1 MPSYFV
7 CIREA
12 LLCIRWGND
21 MEMMQILETE
31 KDRVMNELKQAA
43 EPSKAQTVLEKLF
56 DRILLQYNE
65 ECAEERARDTA
76 RYILQ
81 AAKMMIPMISAAG
94 ETKVWSRNMDGSGS
108 EGGLRLSVPAIAC
121 LAGGAVLLV
130 GTVIWLIAS
139 ASGGIA
145 LYALWGSIPAIILG
159 GGLLFWSGRMSLSKG
174 GRKSA
179 AAGDQQVEI
188 MIDPGKIWTCLRAV
202 VLAADKSLHETIEMA
217 AYDKVRMSESAENS
231 LLSEEADLFSG
242 ILESAYAEREENP
255 DNPSAQEMISQ
266 IRYYLHCKDV
276 EIVEYGGGKREWFE
290 LLPGK
295 EPVTLRP
302 ALVRDGALIRKG
314 LAVAAQ

>member
-1 MPSYFV
+1 
-7 CIREA
+7 
-12 LLCIRWGND
+12 

-31 KDRVMNELKQAA
+31 KGRVMNELTQAA
-43 EPSKAQTVLEKLF
+43 APDKAQTVLEKLF
-56 DRILLQYNE
+56 DRLLLQYNE
-65 ECAEERARDTA
+65 ECTEERARDTA

-94 ETKVWSRNMDGSGS
+94 ETKVWSRSMEGSGS
-108 EGGLRLSVPAIAC
+108 DRDLKLSVPAIAC
-121 LAGGAVLLV
+121 LAGGAVLLI
-130 GTVIWLIAS
+130 GTVIWLAAS

-145 LYALWGSIPAIILG
+145 LYALWGSIPAVILG
-159 GGLLFWSGRMSLSKG
+159 GGLLFWSGRMSFSKSG
-174 GRKSA
+174 KKSA

-188 MIDPGKIWTCLRAV
+188 MIDPGKIWSCLRAV
-202 VLAADKSLHETIEMA
+202 ALSADKSLHETIEMA
-217 AYDKVRMSESAENS
+217 AYDKERLAASSENG
-231 LLSEEADLFSG
+231 LMSEEADLFAG

-255 DNPSAQEMISQ
+255 DNQSVQEMISQ

-295 EPVTLRP
+295 EAATLRP
-302 ALVRDGALIRKG
+302 ALVRDGVMIRKG

>member
-1 MPSYFV
+1 
-7 CIREA
+7 
-12 LLCIRWGND
+12 

-43 EPSKAQTVLEKLF
+43 EPEKAQAVLEKLF

-139 ASGGIA
+139 AAGGIA

-202 VLAADKSLHETIEMA
+202 VLSADKSLHETIEMA
-217 AYDKVRMSESAENS
+217 AYDKERMSESSQNN